1 LVVAAFGASSVT
13 LSGSSAPTAPAQQQH
28 AAQR

>member
-1 LVVAAFGASSVT
+1 LVVAAFGASSLT
-13 LSGSSAPTAPAQQQH
+13 LSGSSAPTAPAQQH